1 MDDHDR
7 LSNLILVHWQTF
19 TPKHYSELKQSN
31 RLQQALSET
40 GEQMADFL
48 YELVSVRKLEYHQ
61 AWELAMDQFLTTE
74 ESA

>member
-7 LSNLILVHWQTF
+7 LSNLILLHWQSF
-19 TPKHYSELKQSN
+19 APKLYGELKESN
-31 RLQQALSET
+31 RLEAALSET
-40 GEQMADFL
+40 SAQMADLL
-48 YELVSVRKLEYHQ
+48 YELISVRKLEYHQ